1 MRSPRYRERVK
12 RTKRAVSPLKRMH
25 RYTTWSLVASLIAV
39 LFVGIGWFD
48 NVGLMLTSLA
58 FGILATVLCARYWA
72 EEGPRWIVPTMTAA
86 GYALWWVSV
95 LCLTNP
101 LGVLPFA
108 IGAGMLVSYRPNRR
122 GWWSLLAIALGW
134 LPLPVVQALQIDL
147 DGPATVGAAVEAD
160 LGAGLGL
167 AVGLHIGMVLMLWL
181 NRYAWNISLELEDS
195 RQATAS
201 LAVMQERFRFAA
213 DLHDIQ
219 GHTLHVI
226 RLKAR
231 LADRLLERDPALAR
245 QHLAEIEGLVAETLA
260 ETRSLAYGQREVS
273 LSAELAN
280 SAALFEAAGIR
291 FTVHGTAPEEG
302 EELLGLVVREGTTN
316 ILRHAQATRVDVRF
330 GDRRILLS
338 NDGAADAEPKLRG
351 LARLAER
358 FRDAGGQLHAAAN
371 KGVFTTEASLAGSRE
386 KVTA

>member
-1 MRSPRYRERVK
+1 MRTRRAKRRVS
-12 RTKRAVSPLKRMH
+12 ALQRMH
-25 RYTTWSLVASLIAV
+25 RYTTFSFLASLLTFLI
-39 LFVGIGWFD
+39 
-48 NVGLMLTSLA
+48 VGLGWMDNPALLGASVF
-58 FGILATVLCARYWA
+58 FGVVSIVVCVRYWA
-72 EEGPRWIVPTMTAA
+72 DEGPRWIVPVMTVA
-86 GYALWWVSV
+86 GYLLWWLSA
-95 LCLTNP
+95 LSLTNP
-101 LGVLPFA
+101 LGIMAFSV
-108 IGAGMLVSYRPNRR
+108 GAGLLVSYRERR
-122 GWWSLLAIALGW
+122 RAWWALLAIALGV
-134 LPLPVVQALQIDL
+134 LPLYAAQWLQIDL
-147 DGPATVGAAVEAD
+147 DGAGTWIPTPYSIGTTV
-160 LGAGLGL
+160 GL
-167 AVGLHIGMVLMLWL
+167 AVGLHIGIVLTFWL

-231 LADRLLERDPALAR
+231 LADRLLERDPAAAR

-273 LSAELAN
+273 LQAELAN
-280 SAALFEAAGIR
+280 SQALFEAAGIR
-291 FTVHGTAPEEG
+291 FTVHGTPPEEG

-316 ILRHAQATRVDVRF
+316 ILRHAQASRVDVRF

-338 NDGAADAEPKLRG
+338 NDGAADADPKLRG
-351 LARLAER
+351 LARLGER
-358 FRDAGGQLHAAAN
+358 FRDAGGAMQVSVH

-386 KVTA
+386 AVHA

>member
-1 MRSPRYRERVK
+1 MRTKRVK
-12 RTKRAVSPLKRMH
+12 RRASPLTRMH
-25 RYTTWSLVASLIAV
+25 RYTTWSLLSSILM
-39 LFVGIGWFD
+39 LMFVGLGWFD
-48 NVGLMLTSLA
+48 NPGLLLTSLA
-58 FGILATVLCARYWA
+58 FSVLATVVLALYWA
-72 EEGPRWIVPTMTAA
+72 EQGPRWIVPTMTAA

-101 LGVLPFA
+101 LGALPFA
-108 IGAGMLVSYRPNRR
+108 LGAGMLVSYAPRHRL
-122 GWWSLLAIALGW
+122 WWALLACAIGWAPLVIVRALG
-134 LPLPVVQALQIDL
+134 VDL
-147 DGPATVGAAVEAD
+147 DGPPTMGAAVEN
-160 LGAGLGL
+160 GPGFGLGL
-167 AVGLHIGMVLMLWL
+167 GVGTIFAFVLMMWL

-231 LADRLLERDPALAR
+231 LADRLLERDPAAAR

-273 LSAELAN
+273 LRAELAN
-280 SAALFEAAGIR
+280 SQALFEAAGIR
-291 FTVHGTAPEEG
+291 FTVHGAPPEEG

-316 ILRHAQATRVDVRF
+316 ILRHAQASRVDVRF

-351 LARLAER
+351 LARLGER
-358 FRDAGGQLHAAAN
+358 FRDAGGALQASVN

-386 KVTA
+386 AVRA

>member
-1 MRSPRYRERVK
+1 
-12 RTKRAVSPLKRMH
+12 MH
-25 RYTTWSLVASLIAV
+25 RYTTWSLLSSILML
-39 LFVGIGWFD
+39 LFIGMGWFD
-48 NVGLMLTSLA
+48 NPGLLLTSLA
-58 FGILATVLCARYWA
+58 FSIVATVVLALYWA
-72 EEGPRWIVPTMTAA
+72 EQGPRWIVPVMTVA

-101 LGVLPFA
+101 LGALPFA
-108 IGAGMLVSYRPNRR
+108 LGAGMLASYAPRHRL
-122 GWWSLLAIALGW
+122 WWALLACAVGW
-134 LPLPVVQALQIDL
+134 APLFIVDAMMIDL
-147 DGPATVGAAVEAD
+147 DGPPTMGAAVEN
-160 LGAGLGL
+160 GPGFGLGL
-167 AVGLHIGMVLMLWL
+167 GVGTIFAFVLMLWI
-181 NRYAWNISLELEDS
+181 NRYAWNLTLELDDA

-291 FTVHGTAPEEG
+291 FTVHGAPPEEG

-358 FRDAGGQLHAAAN
+358 FRDAGGQLHAAVN